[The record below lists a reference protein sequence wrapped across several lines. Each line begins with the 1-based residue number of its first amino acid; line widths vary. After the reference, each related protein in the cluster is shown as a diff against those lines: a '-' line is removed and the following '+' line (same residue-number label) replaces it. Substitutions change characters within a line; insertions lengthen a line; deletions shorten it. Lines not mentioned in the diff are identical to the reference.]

1 MEKNKKVKHYRSR
14 LSKKSIKKVSSLI
27 RTGAF
32 LAALIG
38 DNVIYLNEKC
48 VWNECMGQWYINDCV
63 IAVEK
68 LKKAISASMKST

>member
-1 MEKNKKVKHYRSR
+1 MKKNKKVKNYRSR

-32 LAALIG
+32 LAALIS
-38 DNVIYLNEKC
+38 DNAIYLNEKC
-48 VWNECMGQWYINDCV
+48 VWNECMKQWYINDCV

-68 LKKAISASMKST
+68 LKKAISASMKFA